1 MKRIRTNGF
10 TLIELLVVISI
21 IALLIAILLPA
32 LSSARRSAQQTQ
44 CASQVRGAMQML
56 HAYAV
61 DHREVLP
68 EANPSLEPASGI
80 DLTFNATT
88 GAPMGLAIPI
98 VKGYDRD
105 PRALYCPLWSHPTV
119 QYGKSGPDPAGIA
132 PLQYGG
138 WPSNGTDGMAGFF
151 VVGISY
157 HYRASFGDD
166 ANEPANLSDARF
178 NSDTAIIADHWTRR
192 EPGGTHGVL
201 YGHGDSYNTAYIDG
215 HVELLAISEAVME
228 DVNGYPFNNGG
239 FPGGR
244 NAWAEQ
250 EVIWERQFEL
260 GLTD

>member
-1 MKRIRTNGF
+1 MKRSRPNGF

-32 LSSARRSAQQTQ
+32 LSSARRSAQQAQ

-68 EANPSLEPASGI
+68 EANPSLDPGVGI
-80 DLTFNATT
+80 DLTFNALT
-88 GAPMGLAIPI
+88 GEPMGLAIPI
-98 VKGYDRD
+98 IQGYDRD

-119 QYGKSGPDPAGIA
+119 QYDTSGPDPAGLA
-132 PLQYGG
+132 PGGLYGG
-138 WPSNGTDGMAGFF
+138 WPANGTDGMTGLF
-151 VVGISY
+151 VIGISY
-157 HYRASFGDD
+157 HYRASFGDNAD
-166 ANEPANLSDARF
+166 EPADLSDARF
-178 NSDTAIIADHWTRR
+178 NSDTAMIADHWTRR
-192 EPGGTHGVL
+192 EPGGTQGVL

-228 DVNGYPFNNGG
+228 DVNGQPFNNGG
-239 FPGGR
+239 D
-244 NAWAEQ
+244 AAKWAEQ